1 MSNTVVKVCGLFQV
15 TAVRRETR
23 LEKKKLAM
31 AMRMKQLGDLGM
43 SVCLLNIVLVLL
55 YLKFITFNFLDSSR
69 LLKVEK

>member
-55 YLKFITFNFLDSSR
+55 Y
-69 LLKVEK
+69 